1 MAARQKARHAK
12 SRLLNVSWELNM
24 TPTLEECKMY
34 TEVFR
39 SMKLEILV
47 SMIVGIVI
55 GALAAYNRRGR

>member
-1 MAARQKARHAK
+1 
-12 SRLLNVSWELNM
+12 M

-55 GALAAYNRRGR
+55 GALAAYSRRGR